1 MPPRFPS
8 ACLTVNAVS
17 VTYVCKTLNIDNME
31 IKENVS
37 LLPYNTFGMDVR
49 ADFFVKAGSRDDV
62 AGAVSLAKE
71 NGLPLLVLSGGS
83 NMLITEDLHAVVLY
97 MDTRGIETEGRDG
110 TDTLV
115 RVQAGENWHGFVQWT
130 VENSLCGAEN
140 LAYIPGKA
148 GASPVQNIG
157 AYGAEAKDIIESVEA
172 LDVRTLEIR
181 TFTNAQCRF
190 GYRESVFKG
199 EYKGRYIILSVLFR
213 LHRESGYQ
221 PRLDYGNIRAYLE
234 REGIASPGI
243 ADVARAVTAIRMEK
257 LPDPA
262 KTGNCGSFFKNP
274 VLPRSQF
281 EALSAKYPGMPSF
294 GVENP
299 SDGHYRKI
307 PAAWMIERAGWK
319 GYRRG
324 AVGVHENQALV
335 LVNYGGGTG
344 AQVLELCR
352 DICRDVQEKFGVVI
366 SPEVN
371 IVDNGSIRKIDA
383 CK

>member
-1 MPPRFPS
+1 
-8 ACLTVNAVS
+8 
-17 VTYVCKTLNIDNME
+17 ME

-49 ADFFVKAGSRDDV
+49 ADFFIKAGSRDDV

-71 NGLPLLVLSGGS
+71 KGLPLLVLSGGS
-83 NMLITEDLHAVVLY
+83 NMLITEDLHAVVLS
-97 MDTRGIETEGRDG
+97 MDTRGIETEDRDG

-172 LDVRTLEIR
+172 LDISTLEIR

-243 ADVARAVTAIRMEK
+243 ADVAA
-257 LPDPA
+257 LP
-262 KTGNCGSFFKNP
+262 
-274 VLPRSQF
+274 
-281 EALSAKYPGMPSF
+281 AKYPGMPSF

-352 DICRDVQEKFGVVI
+352 DICRDAQEKFGVVI

-383 CK
+383 GK